1 MYDLKNPDHC
11 VGFVVGRSGLVNHVV
26 SGGYPLL
33 VWMCFIMLGYYHL
46 LVLLFHDCIG
56 ILSLLV

>member
-33 VWMCFIMLGYYHL
+33 VWMYFVMLGYYHL
-46 LVLLFHDCIG
+46 LVYYFMIVLGFYPF
-56 ILSLLV
+56 